1 MHKTGCRAVPI
12 THPFYDSDTDY
23 YIVCHLWGK
32 WFSHVLRVC
41 PYISTWLAAVC
52 VYIPVCAPSDGWRS
66 TLPFTLPLSMWP
78 ALPEPP
84 EAMSPRPQTCL
95 VEKTGSL
102 SPHRAEGPWLRAL
115 DISSPP
121 QIPVTHPSTQLSH
134 SHRRGRQDTGANIWQ
149 NTLHIYLEIHL
160 GMC

>member
-1 MHKTGCRAVPI
+1 MTMHKTGCRAVPI

-32 WFSHVLRVC
+32 WFSHVLCVC

-52 VYIPVCAPSDGWRS
+52 VYIPVCSPSDGWRS

-95 VEKTGSL
+95 VEKNWISLPPQGWRAVVACLRYLL
-102 SPHRAEGPWLRAL
+102 SPPNPSDSPEHTAESLPGETEAQTFGK
-115 DISSPP
+115 I
-121 QIPVTHPSTQLSH
+121 HY
-134 SHRRGRQDTGANIWQ
+134 
-149 NTLHIYLEIHL
+149 IYI
-160 GMC
+160 